1 MAADAE
7 SPLPASPPPATAPT
21 SAPAEGGEGKKGGR
35 KRPRR
40 RRRLK
45 TTFRHSAGGV
55 VVRNAQ
61 ILLIVSKSGHWRLP
75 KGRLEPGETS
85 VEAAIR
91 ETREETGVIGHPLD
105 PLPGIEYVYV
115 ERGRRRIHKRV
126 DFYLMDWVSGEPV
139 DFDRTE
145 VRDAAWFSFDDGLRK
160 LWFENERVV
169 IRRARELVAAKA
181 SVAPEAVTGTP
192 APAAEASEVHPG
204 TS

>member
-1 MAADAE
+1 MVPTEA
-7 SPLPASPPPATAPT
+7 PPAPPQPAPT
-21 SAPAEGGEGKKGGR
+21 AERAAPKKAK

-61 ILLIVSKSGHWRLP
+61 VLLIVSKSGHWRLP

-85 VEAAIR
+85 VQAAIR
-91 ETREETGVIGHPLD
+91 ETREETGVTGEPRD
-105 PLPGIEYVYV
+105 SLPGIEYVYV

-126 DFYLMDWVSGEPV
+126 DFYLMDWVRGEPV

-169 IRRARELVAAKA
+169 VRRARELVEHPPGPPLAQEPAGSA
-181 SVAPEAVTGTP
+181 TGGGDPEAE
-192 APAAEASEVHPG
+192 AP
-204 TS
+204 